1 MTNGTKCQDS
11 NWFRKPTIFVFSLRI
26 AYEIVS
32 NFFPWPDSSHLK
44 VGFLPCL
51 HFSPHFSISYDV
63 SVSIAISNIHRSPLS
78 SELLI
83 RTIFKAARDR
93 TLTRSDI
100 ISNGTINNFILSNG
114 LYFLHFRGFIK
125 HAEHAEMEYCAKDRG
140 QADSKHIG

>member
-1 MTNGTKCQDS
+1 MRLSPISSHGQIV
-11 NWFRKPTIFVFSLRI
+11 PTSKL
-26 AYEIVS
+26 
-32 NFFPWPDSSHLK
+32 DSSH
-44 VGFLPCL
+44 VCIS
-51 HFSPHFSISYDV
+51 SPHFSISYDV

-78 SELLI
+78 SEPLI

-93 TLTRSDI
+93 TLTSSDI

-114 LYFLHFRGFIK
+114 LYFWHFRGFIK